1 MRQRALKAYPLIT
14 TGSYAV
20 TAAASAANYWASVDL
35 ANSAWPTVHQ
45 GLREFKVIITTTAPC
60 TGTTATW
67 QLNESSASASGA
79 TAISGASVATGST
92 GQTVEFHGKT
102 SKQYISLTCTTTGS
116 YAAATAVALLEGRYS
131 Q

>member
-20 TAAASAANYWASVDL
+20 AAAASAANYWASVDL
-35 ANSAWPTVHQ
+35 ANSSWPSVHQ
-45 GLREFKVIITTTAPC
+45 GLREFKTVITVNGASA
-60 TGTTATW
+60 GTTATW

-79 TAISGASVATGST
+79 TAITGASVSTGST
-92 GQTVEFHGKT
+92 STTVEIHGKT
-102 SKQYISLTCTTTGS
+102 ALRYVSLTCTTTGS
-116 YAAATAVALLEGRYS
+116 YAAATAVAILEGRYS